1 MTEDERDNILGII
14 AFAKMH
20 GGKFKLLVI
29 SARDDVPA
37 KLADVNVALVL
48 DWKGETV
55 WQLPLFD
62 GVARSRDLGDLGK
75 PALDDV
81 MPAAREYY
89 DRACDGDE
97 EVYLEGAACLTV

>member
-1 MTEDERDNILGII
+1 MTEDERDNILGTI

-29 SARDDVPA
+29 PARDDVPA
-37 KLADVNVALVL
+37 KLADVNVYVAL
-48 DWKGETV
+48 DYKGEVV
-55 WQLPLFD
+55 WQLPLFE
-62 GVARSRDLGDLGK
+62 GVARSRDLGDLAK

-89 DRACDGDE
+89 ERAKGGDE
-97 EVYLEGAACLTV
+97 DVYLEGAACLT

>member
-1 MTEDERDNILGII
+1 MTEDERDEILGTV
-14 AFAKMH
+14 AFAKMR

-29 SARDDVPA
+29 PVRDDIPA
-37 KLADVNVALVL
+37 KLADVDVSIALHY
-48 DWKGETV
+48 KGEAV
-55 WQLPLFD
+55 WHLPLFN
-62 GVARSRDLGDLGK
+62 GVARSRDLGDLAK